1 VPPARLSPLDASFLA
16 AETRTAHMH
25 LGWAAAFETP
35 CDGAAPTFE
44 ELRDHIAARLERAP
58 RYRQRLATVPF
69 GIHSPE
75 WVDDEAFDVDHHV
88 LRANARD
95 LRSMVDLAMSSQL
108 ERSRPLWEVW
118 ISDRLDDG
126 RIGVVG
132 KVHHCMVDGLAAVEL
147 GALLLDAEPDPEPV
161 LAAPWQPEAAPGW
174 LSRLAR
180 GTAARA
186 RRDAGMLAL
195 PVEMMLSPRRRLGE
209 LAGDC
214 RRAAFAL
221 GHILSPP
228 APTTLLK
235 QPSSPLRHLGMVSRP
250 LDDLR
255 LIKER
260 HHTTVNDVVL
270 AVSAGGMRRF
280 LQRHDEPLLRLKAL
294 VPVSVRPRSGAGELG
309 NRISFVFVELPCDEP
324 DPVRRLMAINAATAQ
339 RKRAGAPEGAGVV
352 LNLVGHSPNWLQSL
366 GARLVA
372 GARTYNLIVS
382 NVPGPTQPL
391 YMRGCRFAEAYPI
404 VPLAED
410 QAVSIGVTTLG
421 DRACFGLYADRKSLP
436 DVEQFALDVDAAIDE
451 LLAPAN
457 GRPVRPRRRHMALVP
472 TPV

>member
-1 VPPARLSPLDASFLA
+1 MPPARLSPLDASFLA
-16 AETRTAHMH
+16 AETPTAHMH
-25 LGWAAAFETP
+25 LGWAAAFEPP

-44 ELRDHIAARLERAP
+44 QLREHIAARLERAP

-69 GIHSPE
+69 GMHSPE
-75 WVDDEAFDVDHHV
+75 WVDDEAFDVDNHV

-95 LRSMVDLAMSSQL
+95 LCGMVDLAMSSQL

-118 ISDRLDDG
+118 ISERLDDG

-161 LAAPWQPEAAPGW
+161 RPSPWQPEPAPGW

-186 RRDAGMLAL
+186 RRDAAMLAL
-195 PVEMMLSPRRRLGE
+195 PVEIVRSPRRRVAE

-221 GHILSPP
+221 GHLLAPP
-228 APTTLLK
+228 APTSLLNK
-235 QPSSPLRHLGMVSRP
+235 PSSPLRHLGTVSRP

-255 LIKER
+255 MIKQR
-260 HHTTVNDVVL
+260 HGTTINDVVL
-270 AVSAGGMRRF
+270 AVSAGGVRRF
-280 LQRHDEPLLRLKAL
+280 LQRRDEPVLRLKAL
-294 VPVSVRPRSGAGELG
+294 VPVSVRPRGGAAELG
-309 NRISFVFVELPCDEP
+309 NRISFVVVELPCDEP
-324 DPVRRLMAINAATAQ
+324 DPVRRLKAINAATTQ
-339 RKRAGAPEGAGVV
+339 RKRSGAPEGAGVM
-352 LNLVGHSPNWLQSL
+352 LGLVGHSPNWFQNL
-366 GARLVA
+366 GARMLA
-372 GARTYNLIVS
+372 GSHACNLIVS
-382 NVPGPTQPL
+382 NVPGPSEPL

-404 VPLAED
+404 VPLAEH

-436 DVEQFALDVDAAIDE
+436 EVDELALDLDAAIDE

-457 GRPVRPRRRHMALVP
+457 GHRLRARRHIELLP